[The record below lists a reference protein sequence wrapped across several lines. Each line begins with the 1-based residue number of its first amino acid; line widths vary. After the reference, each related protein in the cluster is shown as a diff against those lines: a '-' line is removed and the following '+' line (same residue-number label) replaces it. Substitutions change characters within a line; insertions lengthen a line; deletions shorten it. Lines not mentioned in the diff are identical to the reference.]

1 MSLREPREVS
11 MSGLARDIDS
21 ALNDVSASS
30 AGGSP
35 FLFSYGLTFCA
46 TAMLSLLLPIQ
57 TVAVMAMFQG
67 AVALPL
73 AFWLERR
80 LGLKRMAADNP
91 LRSLSG
97 QMAVSQALGLPA
109 LIATYSL
116 DPDLVP
122 LVLASLGGVH
132 FLPYA
137 WLQRNRVYVY
147 LAVAVSVGAYV
158 IQVILPARESTVILL
173 YVALLYWAGAILVY
187 RKAARLVT
195 ASYTRGL

>member
-1 MSLREPREVS
+1 MSDFL
-11 MSGLARDIDS
+11 RDIDY
-21 ALNDVSASS
+21 ALDDVSASS

-35 FLFSYGLTFCA
+35 FLLSYGLTFCS
-46 TAMLSLLLPIQ
+46 TAILALLLPIRIA
-57 TVAVMAMFQG
+57 AVIAMFQG

-80 LGLKRMAADNP
+80 LGLKKMATGNP

-97 QMAVSQALGLPA
+97 QLAVSQALGLPA

-137 WLQRNRVYVY
+137 WLQRSRVYVY

-158 IQVILPARESTVILL
+158 IQVILPANESTVILF
-173 YVALLYWAGAILVY
+173 YVALLYWASAILVY
-187 RKAARLVT
+187 RKGTWLVAA
-195 ASYTRGL
+195 S

>member
-1 MSLREPREVS
+1 MSDFP
-11 MSGLARDIDS
+11 RDIDY
-21 ALNDVSASS
+21 ALDDVSASS

-35 FLFSYGLTFCA
+35 FLLSYGLTFCA
-46 TAMLSLLLPIQ
+46 TAILSFFLPLQ
-57 TVAVMAMFQG
+57 TVAVIAMVQG

-80 LGLKRMAADNP
+80 LGLKKMASDNP

-97 QMAVSQALGLPA
+97 QMAGSQSLGLPA

-137 WLQRNRVYVY
+137 WLQRSHVYIY

-158 IQVILPARESTVILL
+158 IQVILPANEFTVILC
-173 YVALLYWAGAILVY
+173 YVALLYWVGAILVY
-187 RKAARLVT
+187 RKAAQFVA
-195 ASYTRGL
+195 ASNE

>member
-1 MSLREPREVS
+1 
-11 MSGLARDIDS
+11 MSGFPRDIDC
-21 ALNDVSASS
+21 ALDDVSASS

-35 FLFSYGLTFCA
+35 FLLSYGLTFCA
-46 TAMLSLLLPIQ
+46 TAILSFLLPIRI
-57 TVAVMAMFQG
+57 VAVIALFQG
-67 AVALPL
+67 VFALPL

-80 LGLKRMAADNP
+80 LGQKRMASDNP

-116 DPDLVP
+116 DPELIP

-137 WLQRNRVYVY
+137 WLQRSRVYIY
-147 LAVAVSVGAYV
+147 LAAAISVGAYV
-158 IQVILPARESTVILL
+158 IQIILPVHEFTVILF
-173 YVALLYWAGAILVY
+173 YVALLYWAGAILMY
-187 RKAARLVT
+187 RKAARLVA
-195 ASYTRGL
+195 AS

>member
-1 MSLREPREVS
+1 MSDFP
-11 MSGLARDIDS
+11 RDIAY
-21 ALNDVSASS
+21 ALDDVSASS

-35 FLFSYGLTFCA
+35 FLLAYGLTFCA
-46 TAMLSLLLPIQ
+46 TAILSFVLPIR
-57 TVAVMAMFQG
+57 TVAVLAMFQG

-73 AFWLERR
+73 AFWLESL
-80 LGLKRMAADNP
+80 LGLKKMAPDNP

-97 QMAVSQALGLPA
+97 QMAISQALGLPA

-116 DPDLVP
+116 DPELVP

-137 WLQRNRVYVY
+137 WLQRSRVYIY

-158 IQVILPARESTVILL
+158 IQVILPANEFTVILF
-173 YVALLYWAGAILVY
+173 YVALLYWVGAILVY
-187 RKAARLVT
+187 RKAARLVA
-195 ASYTRGL
+195 ASNE

>member
-1 MSLREPREVS
+1 MSDFTGDL
-11 MSGLARDIDS
+11 GH
-21 ALNDVSASS
+21 ALDDVSASS

-35 FLFSYGLTFCA
+35 FLFAYGLTFCA
-46 TAMLSLLLPIQ
+46 TAMLSFLLPIR
-57 TVAVMAMFQG
+57 TVAVIAMFQG

-80 LGLKRMAADNP
+80 LGLKKMAADNP

-109 LIATYSL
+109 LIAIFSL
-116 DPDLVP
+116 DPGLVP
-122 LVLASLGGVH
+122 LVLASLGGIH

-137 WLQRNRVYVY
+137 WLQRSRVYIY
-147 LAVAVSVGAYV
+147 LAVAVSVGAYG
-158 IQVILPARESTVILL
+158 IQVILPAHEFTTILF

-187 RKAARLVT
+187 RKAARLVA
-195 ASYTRGL
+195 AS

>member
-1 MSLREPREVS
+1 MSDFP
-11 MSGLARDIDS
+11 RDIDY
-21 ALNDVSASS
+21 ALDDVSASS

-35 FLFSYGLTFCA
+35 FLLSYGLTFCA
-46 TAMLSLLLPIQ
+46 TAILSFFLPLQ
-57 TVAVMAMFQG
+57 TVAVIAMFQG

-80 LGLKRMAADNP
+80 LGLKKMASDNP

-97 QMAVSQALGLPA
+97 QMAISQALGLPA

-116 DPDLVP
+116 DPNLVP

-137 WLQRNRVYVY
+137 WLQRSHVYIY
-147 LAVAVSVGAYV
+147 LAVAVSVGAYG
-158 IQVILPARESTVILL
+158 IQVILPANEFTVILL
-173 YVALLYWAGAILVY
+173 YVALLYWAGAVLVY
-187 RKAARLVT
+187 RKAARLVA
-195 ASYTRGL
+195 AS